1 MIRRDAACKPCR
13 TANVRSTTRRT
24 LCPQGG
30 GKSLL
35 GSDLEPR
42 PYPNAKKSPEMA
54 MFL

>member
-13 TANVRSTTRRT
+13 TANVRSTTQRT
-24 LCPQGG
+24 LLPKGG